1 MADILSTGVSGLLA
15 FRRALDT
22 TGHNISNVGTEG
34 YSRQRTELLT
44 QDPSSYGFGWIGNGV
59 SVATVRRNYDDL
71 LTRQVRSSAT
81 TLGELETFASKTE
94 RLSNLF
100 GNSQNGLS
108 ASLQKFANALQEV
121 ANSPAAI
128 APRQVLMS
136 EAKVLTDRLKALDS
150 QLLEYG
156 NEIETQ
162 LQSEVREVSAL
173 ASNIARLN
181 GEIAS
186 GIARTGQPPNDLLD
200 QRDRLID
207 DLAQYVE
214 VSTVPQQDGR
224 VNVLIGNGQS
234 LVLGDIAAEMLVL
247 RDPFDPSR
255 SGIGLRTGT
264 GPQLD
269 VTSSIGSGSLGGALS
284 FRSEILDDTRSM
296 LGRISL
302 GLSETI
308 NTQHNAGIDLS
319 GQLGADVF
327 AVGGVRALPHADNP
341 SGTTITVA
349 RTTATEITGSDYILR
364 RSGGIW
370 ELQRLDTGTSVPLNG
385 TGSSGDPL
393 TADGLEILVS
403 GTPQDGDRYLIRP
416 TQEATSGLQFLLTDP
431 AQIAAAA
438 PIRTSATS
446 TNTGNATISA
456 GEVLDASNSQLRST
470 VTLSFLS
477 STTYSVN
484 GGPPQTYSS
493 GGNID
498 VNGWRVTI
506 NGTPATGDSFVISD
520 NINGTGDNRNALAL
534 NDSLKRPLL
543 DNGTVSLDAAA
554 AQLVGSIGVATRQAQ
569 TNRDAQQVVQRD
581 NLAARDS
588 ISGVN
593 LDEEAAN
600 MLRYQ
605 QAYQAAAQVI
615 RVASTLFDSLLS
627 ATRR

>member
-162 LQSEVREVSAL
+162 LQGEVREVSAL

-186 GIARTGQPPNDLLD
+186 ATARTGQPPNDLLD

-214 VSTVPQQDGR
+214 VSTVPQQDGQ

-247 RDPFDPSR
+247 RDPYDPSR
-255 SGIGLRTGT
+255 SGLGLRTGT

-269 VTSSIGSGSLGGALS
+269 ITSSIGSGSLGGALS

-327 AVGGVRALPHADNP
+327 AVGGVRASPHADNP